1 MSFGKDKELLA
12 DRFSFMIVDDHD
24 FMLHLIHEALNAAN
38 AGKIDKAPNGRSA
51 ISALKKI
58 RKIDFIITD
67 FNMPK
72 MNGMELLRAVRLG
85 EANVD
90 RETPVIMLSGFDDEL
105 LLLTA
110 MEFDANGFIPK
121 PVSRV
126 DLVSRMNQIFMKET
140 TYKSVEE
147 YRRIEMPEIDGVFD
161 PENMRSVSTTSVP
174 SEVRNQGVATSLE
187 RVQVDSV
194 IVEDVVT
201 ASGVTLVREGSLAT
215 RQLIDFLIEVR
226 GITLVELL
234 IVAKL

>member
-38 AGKIDKAPNGRSA
+38 AGKIDKASNGRSA

-72 MNGMELLRAVRLG
+72 MNGMELLRAVRVG

-90 RETPVIMLSGFDDEL
+90 RETPVIMLSGFDDES

-126 DLVSRMNQIFMKET
+126 DLVSRMNQIFMKEN
-140 TYKSVEE
+140 TYKSAEE

-161 PENMRSVSTTSVP
+161 PDNLASKSTTSVP
-174 SEVRNQGVATSLE
+174 SEVRNQGVATPLE

-194 IVEDVVT
+194 IVEDVITV
-201 ASGVTLVREGSLAT
+201 SGVTLIKEGSLAT

-226 GITLVELL
+226 GITQVELL
-234 IVAKL
+234 VVAKM

>member
-12 DRFSFMIVDDHD
+12 DRFNFLIVDDHD
-24 FMLHLIHEALNAAN
+24 FMLHLIHEALNAAR

-105 LLLTA
+105 LLMTA
-110 MEFDANGFIPK
+110 MEFDANGYIPK

-140 TYKSVEE
+140 TYKSVDE
-147 YRRIEMPEIDGVFD
+147 YRLIEMPEIDGVFD
-161 PENMRSVSTTSVP
+161 QDNLSTLPTASVP
-174 SEVRNQGVATSLE
+174 NEVRNQGVATPLE
-187 RVQVDSV
+187 SVQVGSV
-194 IVEDVVT
+194 VVEDVVT
-201 ASGVTLVREGSLAT
+201 ASGVTLIKEGSLAT

-226 GITLVELL
+226 GITQVELL
-234 IVAKL
+234 VVAKI